1 MLKELLTRH
10 RYAVSHALGQNFLCD
25 ASAVAAILEAAAPD
39 ARDVL
44 EIGPGCGTLT
54 RSLAARA
61 RRVLAVEVA
70 TRLQPVLAETLAG
83 LENVELVF
91 GDFLHIPGERFASP
105 TPWLMVSNLPY
116 AITTPALFRFLDG
129 GIAWLRMVIT
139 IQAEV
144 ADRLVAGP
152 GSSSYG
158 ALSIA
163 AQAVARVER
172 IKSLASSAFWPRP
185 RVASAI
191 VRLEPTG
198 EPRIETL
205 RPILRAAFSSR
216 RKTLR
221 NALAD
226 HPSALEVLRERGID
240 PTRRPETVSVED
252 WKAAARAE
260 AFLVGSS

>member
-1 MLKELLTRH
+1 M
-10 RYAVSHALGQNFLCD
+10 
-25 ASAVAAILEAAAPD
+25 
-39 ARDVL
+39 
-44 EIGPGCGTLT
+44 GPGCGTLT
-54 RSLAARA
+54 RGLAARA

-70 TRLQPVLAETLAG
+70 TRLEPVLAETLGG
-83 LENVELVF
+83 LANVEVVF
-91 GDFLHIPGERFASP
+91 GDFLHVPNERFAAP

-129 GIAWLRMVIT
+129 GIAWSRMVIT

-144 ADRLVAGP
+144 AERLAAGP
-152 GSSSYG
+152 GTSSYG

-163 AQAVARVER
+163 AQAVSRITRV
-172 IKSLASSAFWPRP
+172 KSLASSAFWPRP
-185 RVASAI
+185 RVASAV

-205 RPILRAAFSSR
+205 RPLLRDAFSAR

-221 NALAD
+221 NALAA
-226 HPSALEVLRERGID
+226 HPAALQVLRDRGIE
-240 PTRRPETVSVED
+240 PSRRPETVPVED

-260 AFLVGSS
+260 AAPVDGP